1 MFLVA
6 HIRDEINRS
15 VHAGSVNK
23 GKSLEG
29 FQNLRML
36 LWIKRQDIERLQ
48 KEITRSRDWRN
59 IDMVKTVLKICED
72 H

>member
-36 LWIKRQDIERLQ
+36 LWIKRQEHNSQIFC
-48 KEITRSRDWRN
+48 N
-59 IDMVKTVLKICED
+59 IWIF
-72 H
+72 